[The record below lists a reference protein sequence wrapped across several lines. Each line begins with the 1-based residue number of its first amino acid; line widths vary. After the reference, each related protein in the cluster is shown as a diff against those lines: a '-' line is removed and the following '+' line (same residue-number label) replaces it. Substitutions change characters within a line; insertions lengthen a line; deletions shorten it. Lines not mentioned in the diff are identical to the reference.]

1 MKTAERVGVG
11 FFSLF
16 LMFCAGVH
24 VYGLFV
30 PFNSESTGS
39 HIIHLLSYLLCLYSF
54 HSKSSYSKWM
64 YLAGMVYPV
73 AFHAVCAYSTY
84 IHQHRINGICVWV
97 VVALPLAWLWMI
109 SDNRKA
115 N

>member
-11 FFSLF
+11 LFSVF

-30 PFNSESTGS
+30 PFNSESMAS

-54 HSKSSYSKWM
+54 YGRGGYSNWM
-64 YLAGMVYPV
+64 YLAGMIYPV
-73 AFHAVCAYSTY
+73 AFHALCAYSTY
-84 IHQHRINGICVWV
+84 IQQQRINGVCVLV
-97 VVALPLAWLWMI
+97 VLALPLAWLWMI
-109 SDNRKA
+109 SNFRKT

>member
-1 MKTAERVGVG
+1 METAEKIVVGL
-11 FFSLF
+11 FSLF
-16 LMFCAGVH
+16 LLFCAGVH

-30 PFNSESTGS
+30 PFNSESTAS
-39 HIIHLLSYLLCLYSF
+39 HTIHLLSYLLCLYSF
-54 HSKSSYSKWM
+54 HNKSSYGKWM
-64 YLAGMVYPV
+64 YLAGMIYPV

-84 IHQHRINGICVWV
+84 IHQHRLNGICVLV

-109 SDNRKA
+109 SGNRKV